1 MGGTTSLNSR
11 KNSKN
16 RLSTTKCSKSNG
28 ICWVRCFSLDDDSHN
43 SASFLSSPISTSVPK
58 FNDNKPGNLYNSN
71 YGVLSPYSLF
81 YLFGRRVFIIILF
94 QLLVSQ
100 FSFKLTC
107 LFHQES
113 PNCLSAS
120 VANSRSTTSNSTKRK
135 FNWYKYTAN
144 TTINVECKKCFYIF
158 PRDDFMLLSIFN
170 CCNYFRFY

>member
-1 MGGTTSLNSR
+1 MGFAGCGVSLWTTTAITVHRFLAPQYQLQYPNLMTTSRAIYTIVTIWCIITL
-11 KNSKN
+11 
-16 RLSTTKCSKSNG
+16 
-28 ICWVRCFSLDDDSHN
+28 F
-43 SASFLSSPISTSVPK
+43 SFLFIWSPSVYHYFVSAFGITISS
-58 FNDNKPGNLYNSN
+58 
-71 YGVLSPYSLF
+71 
-81 YLFGRRVFIIILF
+81 
-94 QLLVSQ
+94 
-100 FSFKLTC
+100 KLTC

-113 PNCLSAS
+113 PTCLSAS